1 MEEPYVDVQN
11 GNAVI
16 HIEGAAVIDNAAKI
30 HQVFMDAVECHLPV
44 ILDAELM
51 TECDSSFVQLVR
63 SLCYTLNRGGNATL
77 QFKLDRI
84 PEALRNILKMIGMQF
99 HTVCTRIDNIECLCC
114 KTVQNLDLKQG
125 RN

>member
-1 MEEPYVDVQN
+1 MEEPCFDVQD
-11 GNAVI
+11 GKAVI

-30 HQVFMDAVECHLPV
+30 HQVFIDAAECHLPV
-44 ILDAELM
+44 VLDAESM

-77 QFKLDRI
+77 QFSKNRI
-84 PEALRNILKMIGMQF
+84 PEAFKNLLKMTGLQF
-99 HTVCTRIDNIECLCC
+99 HTVCSRVDDVECFCC
-114 KTVQNLDLKQG
+114 KIESNLDQKQG